1 MWFYERDFL
10 SFPMRKVAENSLCR
24 LKRNTK
30 HFIMCTLLSG
40 LEFNHPH
47 IKTHIT
53 ILAYYWPPATACG
66 IDTNNNKCLLIVL
79 HWTPGPISPRIKR
92 QEPEAENFTFSS
104 LDIKSD
110 GDGTQSSY
118 KSVDST
124 KSPASAA
131 GNVIVPRL
139 MSGECAKSCA
149 PRSAGFHSL
158 RWWCDVIYL
167 SA

>member
-92 QEPEAENFTFSS
+92 QEPEAEKQLRPDPKFRSRGAVPSQHIFMASS
-104 LDIKSD
+104 LLWRREELSSKRVISIKYLECSD
-110 GDGTQSSY
+110 GMKANRLWTEY
-118 KSVDST
+118 KLLF
-124 KSPASAA
+124 
-131 GNVIVPRL
+131 IL
-139 MSGECAKSCA
+139 
-149 PRSAGFHSL
+149 H
-158 RWWCDVIYL
+158 
-167 SA
+167 